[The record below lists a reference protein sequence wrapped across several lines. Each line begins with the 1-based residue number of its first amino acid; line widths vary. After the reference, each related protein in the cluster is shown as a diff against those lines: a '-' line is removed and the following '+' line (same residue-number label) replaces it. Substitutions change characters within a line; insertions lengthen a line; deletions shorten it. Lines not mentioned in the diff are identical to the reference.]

1 MKLLKKM
8 LIVALV
14 ICLSVT
20 MFPIHNEYGT
30 QTVQAASKVKLN
42 KSKITLVPGQKMKLK
57 MNGTKAKIKWS
68 SSKKSVATVNSKGQV
83 TAKKKGNCFVV
94 AKVGEKQYKCK
105 VTVVNLSAFELN
117 KKTLSL
123 EEDDVYKLKIK
134 YKPSSVKLTG
144 KDVKWTSSDE
154 DVAEVDEEGYVYTYE
169 EGTAVI
175 TAKIGDKKAKCNIT
189 VKKPVIDVE
198 SISLSDDYLELKTGE
213 EKTLGV
219 KIYPSDATNQKVT
232 WSSTNENIATVD
244 ANGKVK
250 AISVG
255 EAYIVAKVADI
266 EEKCYVYVRDAC
278 NTSLSASCG
287 DFVSIKK
294 GASATIDITTDKGCG
309 ITYAIEGEEIILPRW
324 EKWIDGNV
332 ARLTVTASG
341 VGTTK
346 LKIYDTYNPSLYI
359 VITVKVTDPVNIEVP
374 SVPQSI
380 TYRSSYNNSIYSSC
394 DVTDIRYE
402 ATKNYGK
409 TSYTVRVYFSGKK
422 TYDYQGAGQSSA
434 CQIGWKLYD
443 ENGNVIASGVCR
455 SPSVAVGEGFV
466 DVYSIISSDLEP
478 GDYTLKL
485 LDVN

>member
-1 MKLLKKM
+1 MKLLKKL
-8 LIVALV
+8 LIGMLV

-20 MFPIHNEYGT
+20 MLPINHEYGT
-30 QTVQAASKVKLN
+30 QTVQAASNVKLN
-42 KSKITLVPGQKMKLK
+42 KTKVKLVPGQKLKLK
-57 MNGTKAKIKWS
+57 MSGTKATIKWS

-83 TAKKKGNCFVV
+83 TAKKKGNCVIV
-94 AKVGEKQYKCK
+94 AKIGKKQYKCK
-105 VTVVNLSAFELN
+105 VTVVNLSAFGLN

-144 KDVKWTSSDE
+144 KDVKWTSSDK
-154 DVAEVDEEGYVYTYE
+154 DVAEVDEEGYVYAYE

-189 VKKPVIDVE
+189 VKEPTVDVE
-198 SISLSDDYLELKTGE
+198 SISLSDDYLELVTGE

-219 KIYPSDATNQKVT
+219 TIYPSDAANQNVT

-255 EAYIVAKVADI
+255 EAYIVAKVADE
-266 EEKCYVYVRDAC
+266 EEKCHVYVRDAC

-294 GASATIDITTDKGCG
+294 GDSVTIDITTDKGCG
-309 ITYAIEGEEIILPRW
+309 VTYAIEGENIILPKW
-324 EKWIDGNV
+324 EGWIGGNV
-332 ARLTVTASG
+332 ARLTVSASG
-341 VGTTK
+341 AGTTK

-359 VITVKVTDPVNIEVP
+359 VITVKVTDLVNIEVP

-380 TYRSSYNNSIYSSC
+380 SYRSSYNNRIYSSC
-394 DVTDIRYE
+394 DVTDIRCKVIE
-402 ATKNYGK
+402 NYDK
-409 TSYTVRVYFSGKK
+409 TSYTVKVYFSGKK
-422 TYDYQGAGQSSA
+422 TYDYQGTGQSSS
-434 CQIGWKLYD
+434 CKIGWKLYD
-443 ENGNVIASGVCR
+443 EGGNVVESGTCFT
-455 SPSVAVGEGFV
+455 PSVAVGEGFV
-466 DVYSIISSDLEP
+466 DAYSIISTSLKP
-478 GDYTLKL
+478 GDYTLKIM
-485 LDVN
+485 DVN